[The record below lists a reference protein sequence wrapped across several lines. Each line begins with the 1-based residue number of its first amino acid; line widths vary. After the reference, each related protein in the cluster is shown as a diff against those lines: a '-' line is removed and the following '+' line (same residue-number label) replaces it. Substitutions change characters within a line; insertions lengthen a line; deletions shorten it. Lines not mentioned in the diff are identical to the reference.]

1 MFQRLNIVYSQSRFS
16 VCLVGKTNKRDK
28 MVNGIATIY
37 GKRVVKII
45 LSTMTDM
52 NDLLGSYEQI
62 SEED

>member
-1 MFQRLNIVYSQSRFS
+1 
-16 VCLVGKTNKRDK
+16 
-28 MVNGIATIY
+28 MVDAIATIY

-62 SEED
+62 G